1 MVTDEERIEIRR
13 KIIDRLLPDANG
25 MDRFRYIYG
34 SHDEVLW
41 YGLISQE
48 GQPHTFLE
56 VAVQ

>member
-25 MDRFRYIYG
+25 MDRYRYIYG

-41 YGLISQE
+41 YGLIKQE
-48 GQPHTFLE
+48 GRPHMSPE
-56 VAVQ
+56 VVVQ